1 MGHRYWCSVR
11 EGTEPGQVPPENLD
25 PENDDGSSTV
35 VGGGETA
42 AGTANPNSKFVLGF
56 LSQDF

>member
-35 VGGGETA
+35 VGVPTDQTTT
-42 AGTANPNSKFVLGF
+42 GTAGANSV
-56 LSQDF
+56 